1 VSYIISDIDG
11 TLTQR
16 DGSDEPNTALIERL
30 NEAVMAGDAQIIIVS
45 ARNVDRLQE
54 TRAWLQEHGVAGI
67 DEVHLSDFPEGP
79 NAGNAYK
86 AYKAAKLLEE
96 GKEIDLAIDN
106 DEGARAAYQEL
117 GIRAIT
123 PEQAV
128 ADGLGIESA
137 PEDQADEPAP
147 EPEPAEAEPPAG
159 DQRAIVDVPAYVSAA
174 AAKGLEYESEGKAG
188 DGLQPATVREAQQM
202 ADGKADTEKV
212 AKIAP
217 WIARHRGDWEGNPQN
232 SDPSSEGF
240 PGPGAVAAYLW
251 GVDPT
256 SADGADKVAEWATRI
271 TEGDEAPAERA
282 TAQPKRKAKNMS
294 MEYRAT
300 TGAMAASD
308 DGYTYTGY
316 IALFDEPSS
325 PALGF
330 TEIIKRGA
338 FAKSVSAAQ
347 RGEWEVKAYQDH
359 NPSLFLGTTKTGTL
373 TLQEDERGL
382 KAQVQLN
389 PEVTYAADLAANLKR
404 DGASFGA
411 SFGFTV
417 PAKGDKWSDDGGT
430 RELLNC
436 RLVECSILTG
446 MQPAY
451 PSTVGLGAV
460 RGLAERMDTEPGAL
474 RDAIDSLMN
483 GTTDVDNL
491 RLLRAIIEKAHGA
504 ITEPEPE
511 PEPGESQAKEPVE
524 IPASI
529 RELQLRLMMAKR

>member
-1 VSYIISDIDG
+1 
-11 TLTQR
+11 
-16 DGSDEPNTALIERL
+16 
-30 NEAVMAGDAQIIIVS
+30 
-45 ARNVDRLQE
+45 
-54 TRAWLQEHGVAGI
+54 
-67 DEVHLSDFPEGP
+67 
-79 NAGNAYK
+79 
-86 AYKAAKLLEE
+86 
-96 GKEIDLAIDN
+96 
-106 DEGARAAYQEL
+106 
-117 GIRAIT
+117 
-123 PEQAV
+123 
-128 ADGLGIESA
+128 
-137 PEDQADEPAP
+137 
-147 EPEPAEAEPPAG
+147 
-159 DQRAIVDVPAYVSAA
+159 
-174 AAKGLEYESEGKAG
+174 
-188 DGLQPATVREAQQM
+188 
-202 ADGKADTEKV
+202 
-212 AKIAP
+212 
-217 WIARHRGDWEGNPQN
+217 
-232 SDPSSEGF
+232 
-240 PGPGAVAAYLW
+240 
-251 GVDPT
+251 
-256 SADGADKVAEWATRI
+256 
-271 TEGDEAPAERA
+271 
-282 TAQPKRKAKNMS
+282 MS

-338 FAKSVSAAQ
+338 FSKSVAAAQ

-373 TLQEDERGL
+373 SLQEDERGL

-411 SFGFTV
+411 SFGFTI
-417 PAKGDKWSDDGGT
+417 PANGDKWSDNGAT

-511 PEPGESQAKEPVE
+511 PDPSESTATEQAEV
-524 IPASI
+524 PASI
-529 RELQLRLMMAKR
+529 RELQLRLMSAKR

>member
-1 VSYIISDIDG
+1 MSYIIVDIDG
-11 TLTQR
+11 TLTTS
-16 DGSDEPNTALIERL
+16 DGSDAPNTALIERL
-30 NEAVMAGDAQIIIVS
+30 NEAVMSGDAQIIIIS

-54 TRAWLQEHGVAGI
+54 TRAWLQEQGIAGI
-67 DEVHLSDFPEGP
+67 EEVHLSDFPEGP
-79 NAGNAYK
+79 NAGNAFK

-106 DEGARAAYQEL
+106 DAGARAAYEER

-128 ADGLGIESA
+128 SDGLGETSSDEGDDEGDDEGESA
-137 PEDQADEPAP
+137 PEEQAPA
-147 EPEPAEAEPPAG
+147 
-159 DQRAIVDVPAYVSAA
+159 DQR
-174 AAKGLEYESEGKAG
+174 
-188 DGLQPATVREAQQM
+188 
-202 ADGKADTEKV
+202 
-212 AKIAP
+212 
-217 WIARHRGDWEGNPQN
+217 
-232 SDPSSEGF
+232 
-240 PGPGAVAAYLW
+240 
-251 GVDPT
+251 
-256 SADGADKVAEWATRI
+256 ADGADKVLEWATRI
-271 TEGDEAPAERA
+271 IEGEEAPAERA
-282 TAQPKRKAKNMS
+282 AAQPQRKGKS
-294 MEYRAT
+294 MAIEYRAT
-300 TGAMAASD
+300 TGSMAASD
-308 DGYTYTGY
+308 DGFTYTGY

-338 FAKSVSAAQ
+338 FSKSIAATQ
-347 RGEWEVKAYQDH
+347 QGTWEVKAYQDH

-389 PEVTYAADLAANLKR
+389 PDVTYAADLAANLKR

-411 SFGFTV
+411 SFGFSI
-417 PAKGDKWSDDGGT
+417 PAKGDQWSADGTT

-460 RGLAERMDTEPGAL
+460 RALAERMDTEPGAL

-491 RLLRAIIEKAHGA
+491 RLLRAIIERAHGA

-511 PEPGESQAKEPVE
+511 PEPSESVAMEQVE
-524 IPASI
+524 VPASI
-529 RELQLRLMMAKR
+529 RELQLRLMRAKR

>member
-1 VSYIISDIDG
+1 MSYIIVDIDG
-11 TLTQR
+11 TLTTS
-16 DGSDEPNTALIERL
+16 DGSDAPNTALIERL
-30 NEAVMAGDAQIIIVS
+30 NEAVMSGDAQIIIIS

-54 TRAWLQEHGVAGI
+54 TRAWLQEQGIAGI

-79 NAGNAYK
+79 NAGNAFK

-106 DEGARAAYQEL
+106 DAGARAAYQEL

-128 ADGLGIESA
+128 SDGLGETSSDEGDDEGDDEGESA
-137 PEDQADEPAP
+137 PEEQSPA
-147 EPEPAEAEPPAG
+147 

-174 AAKGLEYESEGKAG
+174 AAKGLEYHSEGKAG
-188 DGLQPATVREAQQM
+188 DGLQPANVREAQQL

-212 AKIAP
+212 ARLSA
-217 WIARHRGDWEGNPQN
+217 WIARHRGDWEGNPDN
-232 SDPSSEGF
+232 SDPEAEGF

-256 SADGADKVAEWATRI
+256 RADGADKVLEWATRI
-271 TEGDEAPAERA
+271 IEGEEAPAERA
-282 TAQPKRKAKNMS
+282 AAQPHRKGKS
-294 MEYRAT
+294 MAIEYRAT
-300 TGAMAASD
+300 TGSMAASD
-308 DGYTYTGY
+308 DGFTYTGY

-338 FAKSVSAAQ
+338 FSKSIAATQ
-347 RGEWEVKAYQDH
+347 QGTWEVKAYQDH

-389 PEVTYAADLAANLKR
+389 PDVTYAADLAANLKR

-411 SFGFTV
+411 SFGFSI
-417 PAKGDKWSDDGGT
+417 PAKGDQWSADGTT

-460 RGLAERMDTEPGAL
+460 RALAERMDTEPGAL

-491 RLLRAIIEKAHGA
+491 RLLRAIIERAHGA

-511 PEPGESQAKEPVE
+511 PEPSESMAMEQVE
-524 IPASI
+524 VPASI
-529 RELQLRLMMAKR
+529 RELQLRLMRAKR

>member
-1 VSYIISDIDG
+1 
-11 TLTQR
+11 
-16 DGSDEPNTALIERL
+16 
-30 NEAVMAGDAQIIIVS
+30 VS

-54 TRAWLQEHGVAGI
+54 TRAWLQEQKIAGI

-79 NAGNAYK
+79 NAGNAFK
-86 AYKAAKLLEE
+86 AYKAGELLKE
-96 GKEIDLAIDN
+96 GKEIELAIDN
-106 DEGARAAYQEL
+106 DEGARNAYQEL

-128 ADGLGIESA
+128 ADGLDMEMA
-137 PEDQADEPAP
+137 PAGEVDQADETAPAADP
-147 EPEPAEAEPPAG
+147 EPG
-159 DQRAIVDVPAYVSAA
+159 DERAIVDVPAYVSAA
-174 AAKGLEYESEGKAG
+174 AAKGLKYNSEGKGG
-188 DGLQPATVREAQQM
+188 DGLQPATIREAEQM
-202 ADGKADTEKV
+202 AEGSADTDKV
-212 AKIAP
+212 ARIAP
-217 WIARHRGDWEGNPQN
+217 WIARHRGDWEGVPQN
-232 SDPSSEGF
+232 SDPSSDEF

-271 TEGDEAPAERA
+271 TAGEEAPAERA
-282 TAQPKRKAKNMS
+282 TAQPKRKAKNMA

-338 FAKSVSAAQ
+338 FSKSVAAAQ

-411 SFGFTV
+411 SFGFTI

-460 RGLAERMDTEPGAL
+460 RALAERMETEPSAL

-511 PEPGESQAKEPVE
+511 PEPSESTATAQVE

-529 RELQLRLMMAKR
+529 RELQLRLMRAKR

>member
-1 VSYIISDIDG
+1 MSTIIVDIDG
-11 TLTQR
+11 TLTTSE
-16 DGSDEPNTALIERL
+16 GSDEPNTALIERL
-30 NEAVMAGDAQIIIVS
+30 NEAVMTGDAELVVVS
-45 ARNVDRLQE
+45 GRNIERLQE
-54 TRAWLQEHGVAGI
+54 TRAWLQEHKVAGV
-67 DEVHLSDFPEGP
+67 EAVHLSDFPEGP
-79 NAGNAYK
+79 NAALAFKQYK
-86 AYKAAKLLEE
+86 AKALLEE
-96 GKEIDLAIDN
+96 GESIDLAIDN
-106 DEGARAAYQEL
+106 DPDTREGYEAL

-128 ADGLGIESA
+128 AEGLGIETA
-137 PEDQADEPAP
+137 PADATDAAEEPAP
-147 EPEPAEAEPPAG
+147 PEEQAPG
-159 DQRAIVDVPAYVSAA
+159 DQRAVVDVPAYVSAA
-174 AAKGLEYESEGKAG
+174 AAKGLEYHSEGKAG
-188 DGLQPATVREAQQM
+188 DGLQPATVREAEQL
-202 ADGKADTEKV
+202 AEGTADTEKV
-212 AKIAP
+212 ARLSA
-217 WIARHRGDWEGNPQN
+217 WIARHRGDWEGNPDN
-232 SDPSSEGF
+232 SDPKADGF

-256 SADGADKVAEWATRI
+256 AADGADRVVQWADTI
-271 TEGDEAPAERA
+271 LEQSTEPAQRA
-282 TAQPKRKAKNMS
+282 AQPKRKGKHMPV
-294 MEYRAT
+294 EYRAT
-300 TGAMAASD
+300 TGSMAASD
-308 DGYTYTGY
+308 DGFTYTGY

-338 FAKSVSAAQ
+338 FSKSIAATQ
-347 RGEWEVKAYQDH
+347 QGTWEVKAYQDH

-382 KAQVQLN
+382 RAQVQLN
-389 PEVTYAADLAANLKR
+389 PDVTYAADLAANLKR

-411 SFGFTV
+411 SFGFSI
-417 PAKGDKWSDDGGT
+417 PAKGDQWSADGTT

-460 RGLAERMDTEPGAL
+460 RALAERMHTEPGAL

-504 ITEPEPE
+504 ITAPEPE
-511 PEPGESQAKEPVE
+511 PDPSESAETEQVE
-524 IPASI
+524 VPASI
-529 RELQLRLMMAKR
+529 RELQLRLMRAKR

>member
-1 VSYIISDIDG
+1 MSYIIVDIDG
-11 TLTQR
+11 TLTTS
-16 DGSDEPNTALIERL
+16 DGSEAPNTALIERL
-30 NEAVMAGDAQIIIVS
+30 NEAVMSGEAQIIIVS

-54 TRAWLQEHGVAGI
+54 TRAWLQEHGIAGVE
-67 DEVHLSDFPEGP
+67 EVHLSDFPEGP
-79 NAGNAYK
+79 NAGNAFK

-106 DEGARAAYQEL
+106 DAGARAAYQEL

-128 ADGLGIESA
+128 SDGVGQISDNGGDDEGQSA
-137 PEDQADEPAP
+137 PE
-147 EPEPAEAEPPAG
+147 EA
-159 DQRAIVDVPAYVSAA
+159 RAIVDVPQYIRAA
-174 AAKGLEYESEGKAG
+174 ARKGLEYESEGKAG
-188 DGLQPATVREAQQM
+188 DGLRPATVREAREL
-202 ADGKADTEKV
+202 ARGTTDTEKV
-212 AKIAP
+212 VRLRA
-217 WIARHRGDWEGNPQN
+217 WIARHRVDWEGVPDN
-232 SDPSSEGF
+232 SDPSSESF

-256 SADGADKVAEWATRI
+256 RADGADKVLEWATRI
-271 TEGDEAPAERA
+271 IEGEEAPAQRA
-282 TAQPKRKAKNMS
+282 TAQRQRKGKQMAI
-294 MEYRAT
+294 EYRAT
-300 TGAMAASD
+300 TGSMAASD
-308 DGYTYTGY
+308 DGFTYTGY

-338 FAKSVSAAQ
+338 FAKSVAAAQ

-389 PEVTYAADLAANLKR
+389 PDVTYAADLAANLKR

-411 SFGFTV
+411 SFGFSV
-417 PAKGDKWSDDGGT
+417 PAKGDQWSADGST

-460 RGLAERMDTEPGAL
+460 RALAERMDTEPGAL

-504 ITEPEPE
+504 IAEPEPE
-511 PEPGESQAKEPVE
+511 PEPGESQVAEQVE
-524 IPASI
+524 VPASI
-529 RELQLRLMMAKR
+529 RELQLRLMRAKR

>member
-1 VSYIISDIDG
+1 MSYIICDIDG
-11 TLTQR
+11 TLTQA
-16 DGSDEPNTALIERL
+16 DGSDEPNTALIDRL
-30 NEAVMAGDAQIIIVS
+30 NEAVMAGETQIIIVS

-128 ADGLGIESA
+128 SEGLG
-137 PEDQADEPAP
+137 EPADQGDDNEGE
-147 EPEPAEAEPPAG
+147 EPDEA
-159 DQRAIVDVPAYVSAA
+159 RATVDVPEYIRDAA
-174 AAKGLEYESEGKAG
+174 RKGLEYESEGKAG
-188 DGLQPATVREAQQM
+188 DGLQPATVREARQM
-202 ADGKADTEKV
+202 AAGTTTTEKV
-212 AKIAP
+212 VRLRA
-217 WIARHRGDWEGNPQN
+217 WIARHAGDWQGVPDN

-256 SADGADKVAEWATRI
+256 QANGAARVTEWATKI
-271 TEGDEAPAERA
+271 IEAEQTPAQRA
-282 TAQPKRKAKNMS
+282 TAHTERKGKHMA

-460 RGLAERMDTEPGAL
+460 RGLAERMQTEPSAL

-483 GTTDVDNL
+483 GTTDLDNL

-504 ITEPEPE
+504 ITESEPE
-511 PEPGESQAKEPVE
+511 PEPSESTATEQVE

-529 RELQLRLMMAKR
+529 RELQLRLMRAKR

>member
-1 VSYIISDIDG
+1 MSEIIVDIDG
-11 TLTQR
+11 TLTTS
-16 DGSDEPNTALIERL
+16 DGSDAPNTELIARL
-30 NEAVMAGDAQIIIVS
+30 NEAVMTGDAQLIIIS
-45 ARNVDRLQE
+45 ARNVERLQE
-54 TRAWLQEHGVAGI
+54 TRAWLQEHGVAGVE
-67 DEVHLSDFPEGP
+67 EVHLSDFPDGP
-79 NAGNAYK
+79 NAGNAFK

-117 GIRAIT
+117 SIRAIT

-128 ADGLGIESA
+128 ADGLGIENDA
-137 PEDQADEPAP
+137 PDEQTPP
-147 EPEPAEAEPPAG
+147 EE
-159 DQRAIVDVPAYVSAA
+159 RAIVDVPSYVSAA
-174 AAKGLEYESEGKAG
+174 AAKGLEYHSEGKAG
-188 DGLQPATVREAQQM
+188 DGLQPATVREARQL

-212 AKIAP
+212 LRLRA
-217 WIARHRGDWEGNPQN
+217 WIARHRGDWEGNPGN
-232 SDPSSEGF
+232 SDPQAEGF
-240 PGPGAVAAYLW
+240 PGAGAVAAYLW

-256 SADGADKVAEWATRI
+256 RADGADKVLEWATRI
-271 TEGDEAPAERA
+271 IEGEEAPAERA
-282 TAQPKRKAKNMS
+282 AAQPQRKGKS
-294 MEYRAT
+294 MAIEYRAT
-300 TGAMAASD
+300 TGSMAASD
-308 DGYTYTGY
+308 DGFTYTGY

-338 FAKSVSAAQ
+338 FSKSIAATQ
-347 RGEWEVKAYQDH
+347 QGTWEVKAYQDH

-389 PEVTYAADLAANLKR
+389 PDVTYAADLAANLKR

-411 SFGFTV
+411 SFGFSI
-417 PAKGDKWSDDGGT
+417 PAKGDQWSADGTT

-460 RGLAERMDTEPGAL
+460 RALAERMGTEPGAL

-504 ITEPEPE
+504 IAEPEPE
-511 PEPGESQAKEPVE
+511 PEPSESVAMEQVE
-524 IPASI
+524 VPASI
-529 RELQLRLMMAKR
+529 RELQLRLMRAKR

>member
-1 VSYIISDIDG
+1 MSYVICDIDG
-11 TLTQR
+11 TLTQA

-30 NEAVMAGDAQIIIVS
+30 NEAVMAGETQIIIVS

-54 TRAWLQEHGVAGI
+54 TRAWLQENGVAGI
-67 DEVHLSDFPEGP
+67 EEVHLSDFPEGP
-79 NAGNAYK
+79 NAGNAFK

-117 GIRAIT
+117 EIRAIT

-128 ADGLGIESA
+128 SEGLGDTSDNADDSAEQAEPADSA
-137 PEDQADEPAP
+137 PQAEEP
-147 EPEPAEAEPPAG
+147 
-159 DQRAIVDVPAYVSAA
+159 VSA
-174 AAKGLEYESEGKAG
+174 
-188 DGLQPATVREAQQM
+188 PAT
-202 ADGKADTEKV
+202 
-212 AKIAP
+212 
-217 WIARHRGDWEGNPQN
+217 
-232 SDPSSEGF
+232 
-240 PGPGAVAAYLW
+240 
-251 GVDPT
+251 
-256 SADGADKVAEWATRI
+256 
-271 TEGDEAPAERA
+271 
-282 TAQPKRKAKNMS
+282 RKARNAPV
-294 MEYRAT
+294 EYRAT

-338 FAKSVSAAQ
+338 FSKSVAAAQ

-411 SFGFTV
+411 SFGFTI

-491 RLLRAIIEKAHGA
+491 RLLRAIIERAHGA
-504 ITEPEPE
+504 ITGNEPEPE
-511 PEPGESQAKEPVE
+511 PSESAATEPVE

-529 RELQLRLMMAKR
+529 RELQLRLMRAKR